1 MAKEKRK
8 ALGRGMDSIY
18 LDAVPDD
25 TTDGSGRS
33 VKQTLY
39 ISEIEPRKDQ
49 PRKHF
54 DSEALAQLADSIAAN
69 GLIQPIIVRSCEG
82 TDFYQI
88 IAGERRWRAAKMAG
102 LNEVPVVIL
111 EADDKKVAE
120 YALIENI
127 QREDL
132 NPIEE
137 ARGFR
142 SLIDDYSLTQ
152 EQAAKQVGKSRAA
165 VANSLRLLD
174 LPDEVLALVE
184 DKTISAGHARTLLGL
199 VDKTMIPEAAN
210 MIVDRELSVRAT
222 EDLVKRLNSPAPEDE
237 KVEDNAVEREYYSS
251 LAEKISK
258 ELGSKVNI
266 SHFSNKKSI
275 SITYADANELEE
287 LIKKLIGKEK
297 AENLFE

>member
-33 VKQTLY
+33 VKQKLY

-142 SLIDDYSLTQ
+142 SLIDDYNLTQ